1 LLRRKEF
8 VMEPF
13 SLAALGAFTLTEGVK
28 FLYGQAGEILKR
40 RRERKKAAEEGSPV
54 PVAEAVEIQDQAI
67 LEGELAPPMI
77 DFEAVEHLE
86 EDLKVLSQR
95 LGNYAGGIEEVD
107 PADQELLRT
116 IDALRRALE
125 AIYQQR
131 ITFKGED
138 RPPSGPLVEGRVDV
152 GEVAGYAAAVRAE
165 VIESGRVTG
174 TLTAKEVKP
183 GAEAVAVDIKR
194 IGG

>member
-1 LLRRKEF
+1 LLGRKEV

-13 SLAALGAFTLTEGVK
+13 SLAALSAVTLTEGVK

-40 RRERKKAAEEGSPV
+40 RRERKKAEEEGRPV
-54 PVAEAVEIQDQAI
+54 PAPEPVEIPDQGI
-67 LEGELAPPMI
+67 LEGELAPAI
-77 DFEAVEHLE
+77 VDLETVERLE

-107 PADQELLRT
+107 PGDQELLQT
-116 IDALRRALE
+116 FDALRRVLE

-152 GEVAGYAAAVRAE
+152 GDVAGYAAAVRSD
-165 VIESGRVTG
+165 VIESGRVQG

-183 GAEAVAVDIKR
+183 GGEAVAVDVKR
-194 IGG
+194 IGR

>member
-1 LLRRKEF
+1 MLGRNE
-8 VMEPF
+8 VSMEPF

-28 FLYGQAGEILKR
+28 FLYGQAAEILKR
-40 RRERKKAAEEGSPV
+40 RRERKKAAEEGRPV
-54 PVAEAVEIQDQAI
+54 PAATAVAIQDQGA
-67 LEGELAPPMI
+67 LEGELAPAMI
-77 DFEAVEHLE
+77 DFEAVERLE
-86 EDLKVLSQR
+86 EDLKVFSQR

-116 IDALRRALE
+116 VDALRRALE

-138 RPPSGPLVEGRVDV
+138 RPPSGPLVEARVDV

-174 TLTAKEVKP
+174 TLTAKEVEQ
-183 GAEAVAVDIKR
+183 GAEAVGVDVKR
-194 IGG
+194 IGT

>member
-1 LLRRKEF
+1 
-8 VMEPF
+8 MEPF
-13 SLAALGAFTLTEGVK
+13 SLAALSAVTLTEGVK

-40 RRERKKAAEEGSPV
+40 RRERKKAEEEGRPV
-54 PVAEAVEIQDQAI
+54 PAPEPVEIRDQGI
-67 LEGELAPPMI
+67 LEGELAPAMV
-77 DFEAVEHLE
+77 DLETVERLE

-107 PADQELLRT
+107 PGDQELLQT
-116 IDALRRALE
+116 FDALRRVLE

-131 ITFKGED
+131 ITFTGED

-152 GEVAGYAAAVRAE
+152 GDVAGYAAAVRSD
-165 VIESGRVTG
+165 VIESGRVQG

-183 GAEAVAVDIKR
+183 GGEAVGVDIKR
-194 IGG
+194 IGR